1 MSSSANRERLE
12 AAVRHHDAGRL
23 REAVGLYEEVLRAA
37 PNDADVMQRLGGA
50 LAQLG
55 EFEEGA
61 HLMATSLELKPDRPQ
76 VLLNLA
82 RALLSLGRPEDALQ
96 CTNRAVALDG
106 SAADAF
112 RLRGTVLATLGH
124 TQQALANFGQAVRL
138 APADAGAL
146 TDLGVALE
154 ASGRATD
161 ALTCF
166 ERAIELDANQIFA
179 YHNLAIAAAR
189 MGDHERALR
198 SLDRALALQPGHPT
212 LLNNQGNSLK
222 ELGRLSEAIESYSRA
237 LAAEPG
243 NAETLHNR
251 AAVNMLL
258 ERYADALK
266 DYDELLVRHGEK
278 TPDLIGR
285 GAALLALGR
294 NADALAPLEKAAALL
309 PDDHDV
315 HVQHGVAL
323 LRLERH
329 AEAVASFNR
338 ALAIKRDRP
347 EVLNNRGVALAAL
360 GRTDEALE
368 DFIEAGSLAGDSA
381 ETHTNMGVLFKSI
394 GRYRQAA
401 ASFDR
406 ALSLKRDD
414 PAASFELAFLQL
426 TLGEFRKGWPLYEA
440 RFRVPALAIPAR
452 DFGVPRWDG
461 KASLEGK
468 TLLVHAEQGLGDTIQ
483 FVRYLPLL
491 VEKGASVVFEVMPQ
505 LMALLRSLPAGT
517 ARSGTATPGIRARSA
532 LTPGAATP
540 PGPRV
545 EIVARGEPLPPADY
559 HCPLLSLPFVLDT
572 QLDSIPNE
580 VPYLFAD
587 PARVATWSTTLR
599 KLPGLRVGIAWQGNP
614 QVERL
619 IWARGRSIPLRS
631 LAPLAEIPGVSLVS
645 LQKGPGA
652 EQLREV
658 PFRERILDLG
668 EELDR
673 GSDAFLDTAAIMA
686 GLDFIITSD
695 TSIAHLAGALA
706 RPVWV
711 ALNAA
716 ADWRWLL
723 DRNDSP
729 WYPTMRLFRQPDR
742 ARGWEPVIAAIVAAL
757 APLASQ
763 R

>member
-1 MSSSANRERLE
+1 
-12 AAVRHHDAGRL
+12 
-23 REAVGLYEEVLRAA
+23 
-37 PNDADVMQRLGGA
+37 
-50 LAQLG
+50 
-55 EFEEGA
+55 
-61 HLMATSLELKPDRPQ
+61 
-76 VLLNLA
+76 
-82 RALLSLGRPEDALQ
+82 LLSLGRPEDALQ

-106 SAADAF
+106 AASAAF

-179 YHNLAIAAAR
+179 YHNLAITAAR

-198 SLDRALALQPGHPT
+198 SLDRALALQPRHPT
-212 LLNNQGNSLK
+212 LLNNRGNSLK
-222 ELGRLSEAIESYSRA
+222 ELGRLSEAIESYSMA
-237 LAAEPG
+237 LATEPG

-258 ERYADALK
+258 ERYGDALR
-266 DYDELLVRHGEK
+266 DYDELLARHGEK

-294 NADALAPLEKAAALL
+294 SEEALPPLEKAAALL

-323 LRLERH
+323 LRSERH

-381 ETHTNMGVLFKSI
+381 ETHTNMGVLLKSI

-414 PAASFELAFLQL
+414 PAASFESAFLQL
-426 TLGEFRKGWPLYEA
+426 TLGEFRKGWSSYEA
-440 RFRVPALAIPAR
+440 RFRVPALSIPAR

-461 KASLEGK
+461 RASLQGK

-483 FVRYLPLL
+483 FARYLPLL
-491 VEKGASVVFEVMPQ
+491 VERGAHVVFEVMPQ
-505 LMALLRSLPAGT
+505 LEALLRSLP
-517 ARSGTATPGIRARSA
+517 
-532 LTPGAATP
+532 PGASTP
-540 PGPRV
+540 RPYL
-545 EIVARGEPLPPADY
+545 EIIARGERLPPADY
-559 HCPLLSLPFVLDT
+559 HCPLLSLPLALDT

-580 VPYLFAD
+580 VPYLSAD
-587 PARVATWSTTLR
+587 PTRIATWAAKLQ
-599 KLPGLRVGIAWQGNP
+599 KLPGFRVGIAWQGNM

-619 IWARGRSIPLRS
+619 IWARGRSVPLKA
-631 LAPLAEIPGVSLVS
+631 LAPLAQIPGVSLVS

-658 PFRERILDLG
+658 PFRDRILDLG
-668 EELDR
+668 EELDG
-673 GSDAFLDTAAIMA
+673 GSEAFLDTAAVMA
-686 GLDFIITSD
+686 SLDLIISSD
-695 TSIAHLAGALA
+695 TSVAHLAGALA
-706 RPVWV
+706 RPVWI

-723 DRNDSP
+723 ERTDSP
-729 WYPTMRLFRQPDR
+729 WYPTMRLFRQTDR
-742 ARGWEPVIAAIVAAL
+742 AKGWEPVVAAMAAAL
-757 APLASQ
+757 APLVA
-763 R
+763 RR

>member
-1 MSSSANRERLE
+1 MSSTANRERLE
-12 AAVRHHDAGRL
+12 AAVRHHTAGRL

-37 PNDADVMQRLGGA
+37 PDDADVMQRLGTA

-55 EFEEGA
+55 QFEQGA

-82 RALLSLGRPEDALQ
+82 RALLSLGRTDDALQ

-106 SAADAF
+106 SSSSAF
-112 RLRGTVLATLGH
+112 RLRGATLATLGKAE
-124 TQQALANFGQAVRL
+124 QALANFGQAVR
-138 APADAGAL
+138 
-146 TDLGVALE
+146 LGVALE

-179 YHNLAIAAAR
+179 HHNLALAAAR
-189 MGDHERALR
+189 IGDHERALR

-212 LLNNQGNSLK
+212 LLNNRGNSLK
-222 ELGRLSEAIESYSRA
+222 ELGRWPEAVESYSRA
-237 LAAEPG
+237 LDADPG
-243 NAETLHNR
+243 NTETLHNR

-258 ERYADALK
+258 ERYVEALK
-266 DYDELLVRHGEK
+266 DYDELLLRQGEK
-278 TPDLIGR
+278 VPDLLGR
-285 GAALLALGR
+285 GAALLALDR
-294 NADALAPLEKAAALL
+294 NEEALPPLEKAATLL
-309 PDDHDV
+309 PDDYDV

-329 AEAVASFNR
+329 AQAVASFDR
-338 ALAIKRDRP
+338 ALAIQRNSP
-347 EVLNNRGVALAAL
+347 EVLNNRGVALEAL

-368 DFIEAGSLAGDSA
+368 DFIEASSLAGDSVA
-381 ETHTNMGVLFKSI
+381 THTNMGVLFKSI

-406 ALSLKRDD
+406 ALSLARDD
-414 PAASFELAFLQL
+414 PAARFELAFLQL

-440 RFRVPALAIPAR
+440 RFRVPALAIPTR

-461 KASLEGK
+461 NAPLEGK
-468 TLLVHAEQGLGDTIQ
+468 TFLVHAEQGLGDTIQ

-491 VEKGASVVFEVMPQ
+491 VEKGAKVVFEVMPQ
-505 LMALLRSLPAGT
+505 LKALLRSLS
-517 ARSGTATPGIRARSA
+517 SGTEP
-532 LTPGAATP
+532 PGALASG
-540 PGPRV
+540 PGSETHGILTAAADTRI
-545 EIVARGEPLPPADY
+545 EIVARGEPLPPVDY
-559 HCPLLSLPFVLDT
+559 HCPLLSLPLAFDT
-572 QLDSIPNE
+572 RMDSIPNK

-587 PARVATWSTTLR
+587 PTRIAKWRATLQ
-599 KLPGLRVGIAWQGNP
+599 KLAGFRVGIAWQGNLR
-614 QVERL
+614 VERL
-619 IWARGRSIPLRS
+619 IWARGRSLPLKA
-631 LAPLAEIPGVSLVS
+631 LVPLAQIPGVTLVS

-652 EQLREV
+652 EQLRDV
-658 PFRERILDLG
+658 PFRDRILDLG
-668 EELDR
+668 EALDH
-673 GSDAFLDTAAIMA
+673 GADAFLDTAAVMA
-686 GLDFIITSD
+686 GLDLIITSD

-706 RPVWV
+706 RPAWV

-723 DRNDSP
+723 DRTDSP
-729 WYPTMRLFRQPDR
+729 WYPTLRLFRQPDR
-742 ARGWEPVIAAIVAAL
+742 NKGWEPVIAEIAAAL
-757 APLASQ
+757 TSLASQ